1 MSYRKAE
8 YISRISQIIAED
20 PDLLAFEEFQDDN
33 EIVGKLVK
41 LRGVGRW
48 TAQWLLIKGLG
59 RMDAFPVGDLALK
72 QMLSKLYF
80 DQTTVKE
87 EQMERFSTR
96 WSPWRSYATT
106 YLFAANRQGLI

>member
-8 YISRISQIIAED
+8 YINGISQIITD
-20 PDLLAFEEFQDDN
+20 QPDFLTFEEHHDNN
-33 EIVGKLVK
+33 EIVSKIMQ

-96 WSPWRSYATT
+96 WRPWRSYATT